1 MAVDIGLSK
10 EETVEVRKIVKE
22 FHEDV
27 KHDIQGV
34 RNELQ
39 EVVAN
44 FEDRLDDIETFHSKR
59 KKEFDNFAEESRN
72 NYMELKLSINESL
85 SDIKECIV
93 NNKHD
98 WERKLM
104 RMEFNNNWRNKVII
118 FFSGAIPIAIAILI
132 EILG

>member
-1 MAVDIGLSK
+1 MILDTGLSK

-39 EVVAN
+39 QVVAN

-59 KKEFDNFAEESRN
+59 KKEFDDFAEESRN

-93 NNKHD
+93 DNKHD

>member
-27 KHDIQGV
+27 KYDIQGV

>member
-44 FEDRLDDIETFHSKR
+44 FEDRLDGIETFHSKR

-98 WERKLM
+98 WERKLIK
-104 RMEFNNNWRNKVII
+104 MEFNNNWRNKVII

>member
-98 WERKLM
+98 WERKLIK
-104 RMEFNNNWRNKVII
+104 MEFNNNWRNKVII

>member
-1 MAVDIGLSK
+1 MILDTGLSK
-10 EETVEVRKIVKE
+10 EETVEVRRIVKE

-39 EVVAN
+39 QVVAN

-59 KKEFDNFAEESRN
+59 KKEFDDFAEESRN

-93 NNKHD
+93 DNKHD

-104 RMEFNNNWRNKVII
+104 RMEFNNNWRNKIII

>member
-104 RMEFNNNWRNKVII
+104 RMEFNNNWRNKIII

>member
-1 MAVDIGLSK
+1 MILDTGLSK

-39 EVVAN
+39 QVVAN

-59 KKEFDNFAEESRN
+59 KKEFDDFAEESRN

-93 NNKHD
+93 DNKHD

-104 RMEFNNNWRNKVII
+104 RMEFNNNWRNKIII